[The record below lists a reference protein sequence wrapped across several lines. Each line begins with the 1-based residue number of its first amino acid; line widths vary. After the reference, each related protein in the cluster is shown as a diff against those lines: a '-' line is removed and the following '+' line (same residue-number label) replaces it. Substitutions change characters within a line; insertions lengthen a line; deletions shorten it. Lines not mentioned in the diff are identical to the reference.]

1 SFFSCTSA
9 YWLYNSECGLD
20 GSGCSPFAA
29 DVPVAFRCPAHCAK
43 TTLGQARAVGDELPA
58 FVPLVVGGQVDASGS
73 RVYRGDSFVCSAA
86 QHAGVI
92 DANRGGC
99 GALWLSGTSSTYE
112 SVERNGIRSI
122 AFNSTFPV
130 SFTFDETARGTG
142 CDDSRAGGYALNVLL
157 LALVGFVLRPKR
169 IVYFFT
175 LVCVGFWHL
184 NFVAE
189 PRRFPPTVGGPAG
202 DFLPTLF
209 GAYVIW
215 RVAVRYVWP
224 AFALLPLERE
234 VWTQG
239 FFWLGTLLDV
249 VFVDVPLQRLVLSD
263 ITGQPGA
270 LTSLI
275 VIVVVVLVLAINQ
288 VRVIRK
294 VGALPKYLALA
305 AVGGLLIG
313 LLSAVPTTGLRLH
326 HYIIALVLVCF
337 CAFPTRLS
345 LAYCAFLLG
354 MYIAGVGRWG
364 FDGVIQN
371 TAEIVG
377 QGVYGT
383 GLPSFLA
390 PENFTAAALQVHWND
405 LPQQEA
411 GEVAWDGFQLLVD
424 DVLRYI
430 GPATSYNLTSLLDPR
445 EYYLRLAYSASG
457 LSGDFTR
464 AAVAFFNGTLIPAP

>member
-1 SFFSCTSA
+1 
-9 YWLYNSECGLD
+9 
-20 GSGCSPFAA
+20 
-29 DVPVAFRCPAHCAK
+29 
-43 TTLGQARAVGDELPA
+43 
-58 FVPLVVGGQVDASGS
+58 
-73 RVYRGDSFVCSAA
+73 
-86 QHAGVI
+86 
-92 DANRGGC
+92 
-99 GALWLSGTSSTYE
+99 
-112 SVERNGIRSI
+112 VERNGIRSI

-288 VRVIRK
+288 VSV
-294 VGALPKYLALA
+294 LP
-305 AVGGLLIG
+305 V
-313 LLSAVPTTGLRLH
+313 
-326 HYIIALVLVCF
+326 LVLPIVRAC
-337 CAFPTRLS
+337 P
-345 LAYCAFLLG
+345 AYG
-354 MYIAGVGRWG
+354 
-364 FDGVIQN
+364 
-371 TAEIVG
+371 
-377 QGVYGT
+377 
-383 GLPSFLA
+383 
-390 PENFTAAALQVHWND
+390 
-405 LPQQEA
+405 
-411 GEVAWDGFQLLVD
+411 
-424 DVLRYI
+424 
-430 GPATSYNLTSLLDPR
+430 
-445 EYYLRLAYSASG
+445 
-457 LSGDFTR
+457 
-464 AAVAFFNGTLIPAP
+464 